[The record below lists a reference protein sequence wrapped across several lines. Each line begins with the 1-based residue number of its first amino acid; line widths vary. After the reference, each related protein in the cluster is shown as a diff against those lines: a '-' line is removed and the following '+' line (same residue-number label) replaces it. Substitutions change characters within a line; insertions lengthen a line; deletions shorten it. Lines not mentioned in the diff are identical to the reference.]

1 MISQGETAGA
11 SCFVFYLQSR
21 PSVSLTVPEGPE
33 SNHPDV
39 WTEPVRG
46 LLRATLLQGADP
58 TCPDGPLTGQL
69 TLDASLLR
77 LPDWASP
84 LSVRL
89 CGNKSGS
96 LSKGRKEA
104 FPQGEPGQGR
114 GTHPQTEVSL
124 HSLRGGL

>member
-1 MISQGETAGA
+1 M
-11 SCFVFYLQSR
+11 
-21 PSVSLTVPEGPE
+21 SLTVPEGPE